1 MKTNTQK
8 LAGSALLAAISVVLA
23 RLIIPMPSE
32 VTRFSVEAVPVFLA
46 GLLYGPVYGAM
57 VGFSADAVG
66 CLFSPYGYNPIFCL
80 PPILYGL
87 FGGLLRLL
95 LRERLSVRKIA
106 LGFLPPVAIGS
117 VLWQSFALAVTYG
130 SKSTL
135 WESCLG
141 FLATRSI
148 QFAVTYVADVVLVT
162 LVCRSNLFYR
172 LGYLP
177 RWEGR
182 NLYENR

>member
-1 MKTNTQK
+1 MKTNTRR

-23 RLIIPMPSE
+23 RLIAPMPSE
-32 VTRFSVEAVPVFLA
+32 STRFSVEAVPIFLA
-46 GLLYGPVYGAM
+46 GLLYGPVYGSL

-66 CLFSPYGYNPIFCL
+66 CLFSGYGYNPLFCL

-87 FGGLLRLL
+87 FGGLLRLV
-95 LRERLSVRKIA
+95 LREKLSVRKIA
-106 LGFLPPVAIGS
+106 LGFLPPVVLGS
-117 VLWQSFALAVTYG
+117 ILWQSFTLAFAYG
-130 SKSTL
+130 SARTL
-135 WESCLG
+135 WESYLG

-148 QFAVTYVADVVLVT
+148 QFAVTYVADVALVT